1 MFCPFESSPV
11 FILSQYDSRSIY
23 CDRTPLI
30 VLVCCTL
37 LTSDPSQGRILLKL
51 ESGLSKDDFKE
62 AILSVL
68 ADLSPAGQLHPATLS
83 IPPSE
88 HSPPS
93 SSENTANSPTSSSGY
108 PTQDVGAPATNL
120 PTRLQ
125 TSSAVQD
132 LLDERAKRLEAD
144 KKEKDIEEKAERKA
158 RAESRQ
164 NAMVKAP
171 ESAQAKQ
178 ASYAQEQ
185 RRRQKEER
193 LERERIMAVIEND
206 KKERKEKEDRRR
218 VAAKAD
224 ARGSLGDEE
233 SIPAETNLS
242 KTYDYAISSS
252 TQKNCAIQI
261 RLLNGSTI
269 RHHFPPSSTLR
280 THVRPWVLSE
290 EAVGPGGD
298 PPYTFKQI
306 LTPLPNRTISIS
318 EEEEPLSSLGL
329 MPSATLVKVA
339 VPRFTDAY
347 SGGGVGFISRGVNMG
362 YNALYGGLGFVSG
375 LFGRVLGLGQAIPY
389 NDEVQ
394 GSNSTQRRTRGEESE
409 GSGTGRD
416 PQQFYNGN
424 QVCAM

>member
-1 MFCPFESSPV
+1 M
-11 FILSQYDSRSIY
+11 
-23 CDRTPLI
+23 
-30 VLVCCTL
+30 
-37 LTSDPSQGRILLKL
+37 KL
-51 ESGLSKDDFKE
+51 ESGLSKNDFKE
-62 AILSVL
+62 ATLNILG
-68 ADLSPAGQLHPATLS
+68 DPSPTGQLRPATLS
-83 IPPSE
+83 MLPSDL
-88 HSPPS
+88 SPS
-93 SSENTANSPTSSSGY
+93 LSSENTAHTSASSSGHLD
-108 PTQDVGAPATNL
+108 QDFGAPITNL
-120 PTRLQ
+120 PTRLHR
-125 TSSAVQD
+125 SSAVQD

-144 KKEKDIEEKAERKA
+144 KKEKDIAEKAERKA

-164 NAMVKAP
+164 NAMVNAP

-185 RRRQKEER
+185 RRRQKEQR

-218 VAAKAD
+218 AAAKAD
-224 ARGSLGDEE
+224 AGGSLKDEE
-233 SIPAETNLS
+233 EIPAESKLS
-242 KTYDYAISSS
+242 KTDDYEISS

-261 RLLNGSTI
+261 RLLDGSTI
-269 RHHFPPSSTLR
+269 RHHFPPSSTLH
-280 THVRPWVLSE
+280 THVRPWILLE
-290 EAVGPGGD
+290 ENIGPGGD

-329 MPSATLVKVA
+329 MPSATLVKVS

-347 SGGGVGFISRGVNMG
+347 SGGGVGYISRGVNLG
-362 YNALYGGLGFVSG
+362 YNALHGGLGFVSG

-389 NDEVQ
+389 NELQ
-394 GSNSTQRRTRGEESE
+394 ESNSTQRRTKGEGSE

-424 QVCAM
+424 QVSAL